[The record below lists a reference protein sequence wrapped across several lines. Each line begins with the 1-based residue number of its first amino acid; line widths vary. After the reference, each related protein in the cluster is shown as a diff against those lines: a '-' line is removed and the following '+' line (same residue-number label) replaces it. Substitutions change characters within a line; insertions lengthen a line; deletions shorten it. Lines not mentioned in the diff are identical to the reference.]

1 MGVAILSCSVKE
13 CGGDPTHWIRRQAE
27 CIDAANSLASE
38 RRRPCNMQ
46 GHLSRS
52 HETDVRVGKALR
64 DDRLME
70 MSMRDDP
77 QSQPIS
83 CTLRPGDETYPE
95 GLSKLTPPAQLH
107 VRGTLL
113 PGEVSVA
120 VVGSRECSA
129 YGRDVAYRI
138 ASGVARA
145 GILVVSGLARGIDA
159 AAHCGALDAGGRTV
173 AVLPCGLDRVYPA
186 SHGVLATRIVR
197 QGALVTEND
206 PGTTVAPWQ
215 FPRRN
220 RIIAGMSLVTVVVEA
235 AARSGARITANLAAD
250 AGREVMVVPGP
261 VTSRSSEGCHAL
273 LSQGAHVCTGWRD
286 VLAHLPP
293 DVERQALARAATG
306 NCGSRRSDL
315 SARARL
321 LLDAL
326 AGRAAP
332 LEALLDRC
340 ALSVSDALSAVTE
353 LELGGLVRVTGTRIE
368 PTVGPDGHT

>member
-95 GLSKLTPPAQLH
+95 GLSKLTPPPAQLH

-145 GILVVSGLARGIDA
+145 GILVVSGLARGIDRGRA
-159 AAHCGALDAGGRTV
+159 LRGARCGRAYGRGV
-173 AVLPCGLDRVYPA
+173 AVRARSSVPGIPWR
-186 SHGVLATRIVR
+186 SR
-197 QGALVTEND
+197 D
-206 PGTTVAPWQ
+206 PNRS
-215 FPRRN
+215 PRRPGHRERSRN
-220 RIIAGMSLVTVVVEA
+220 HGCPVAGF
-235 AARSGARITANLAAD
+235 LAAT
-250 AGREVMVVPGP
+250 AS
-261 VTSRSSEGCHAL
+261 SRG
-273 LSQGAHVCTGWRD
+273 
-286 VLAHLPP
+286 
-293 DVERQALARAATG
+293 
-306 NCGSRRSDL
+306 
-315 SARARL
+315 
-321 LLDAL
+321 
-326 AGRAAP
+326 
-332 LEALLDRC
+332 
-340 ALSVSDALSAVTE
+340 
-353 LELGGLVRVTGTRIE
+353 
-368 PTVGPDGHT
+368 